1 MWGENVISRVKF
13 LAIVLPIFMLIL
25 GFLALNSH
33 FVLKGKHEDE
43 IHKVIEADGGAVLDI
58 EKVNGN
64 SSPFEK
70 LSGANRY
77 YKVLFKQEGRSKIVW
92 YRGSVVVNN
101 IHKTPKKGYPEKWLF
116 DEKD

>member
-1 MWGENVISRVKF
+1 MSIISRVKF
-13 LAIVLPIFMLIL
+13 LAIILPIFMLIL
-25 GFLALNSH
+25 GFLALSFH

-58 EKVNGN
+58 EKVNGD

-77 YKVLFKQEGRSKIVW
+77 YKVVFKQEGKRKTAW
-92 YRGSVVVNN
+92 YRGSVIVNN
-101 IHKTPKKGYPEKWLF
+101 IHKTPKDGYPEKWLF
-116 DEKD
+116 NDQEKD